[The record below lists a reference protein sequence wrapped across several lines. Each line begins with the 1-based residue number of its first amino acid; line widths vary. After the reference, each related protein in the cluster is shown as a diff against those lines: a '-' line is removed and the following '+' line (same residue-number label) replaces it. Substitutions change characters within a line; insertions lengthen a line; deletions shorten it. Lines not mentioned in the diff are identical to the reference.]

1 MMTLT
6 RLTALLLAAAGFAGC
21 GGPVELSCDEV
32 STYQLAVEGKRVE
45 TPADLDS
52 LEPLRE
58 MPVPKA
64 SPQPPRPP
72 NSPCI
77 ELPPEVNLGS

>member
-1 MMTLT
+1 MV
-6 RLTALLLAAAGFAGC
+6 RLTVLLLVLAGVTGC

-32 STYQLAVEGKRVE
+32 VTYQLAVEGKRVVA
-45 TPADLDS
+45 PADLDS

-58 MPVPKA
+58 MPLPEA
-64 SPQPPRPP
+64 SPQPPRPA

-77 ELPPEVNLGS
+77 DMPPGARLGE